1 VPPSLAGGLKNA
13 KATTDRMPPAD
24 MKRSPPQN
32 QHLYLSYLDVLDDED
47 RALRGDEQAPLDPL
61 RTAYTNAR
69 ASGASE
75 EERQAAERAFRGSL
89 FARLHAHQRSA
100 LCFSGGGIRSATFG
114 LGILQ
119 GLAAFSKQTADS
131 RPALLGEFD
140 YLSTVSGGGYLGSWF
155 SAWATRVARG
165 DIQRLRDCTMR
176 DFCDGPGIVM
186 NALARSPDATFEPE
200 PEPIRHLREYTN
212 YLSPRVG
219 LFSGDTWA
227 LIATVVRNMILNWL
241 VLVPLFAA
249 VILIPV
255 FARQL
260 SELTAGEV
268 PSTTLWFLLISALA
282 AGSLA
287 TGYIGYDL
295 PNAGNARRP
304 TKFFIFFSL
313 LPMMLAAV
321 HLSIFWAWLPRGTAS
336 APLWD
341 VVARGKSGIT
351 WLHFVLFGVVMH
363 GGGMIAGI
371 GYVMMRF
378 HRPPRRVGL
387 VASAA
392 AALTGAIGGLGGLAA
407 SRLPDLDA
415 AGRLTH
421 PQIYSTFAFP
431 TVMALFIVTGIL
443 LVGVTSYVTEDD
455 DREWWARAAGWYM
468 AVAAGWAVFAALV
481 IYSTEVLNWLDVRI
495 SGSLSAATGITG
507 WIAAHLGASPKTPP
521 ARDDES
527 KKPARIPTLGVF
539 EEYGARLILPIFLVL
554 LTMLLAAGNAG
565 LLHVI
570 DMIPSGIPSVWPAFL
585 KPLGDMTAHSMWLV
599 AAYLVFG
606 LIWSYFVNVNKFS
619 LHGMYRQRLIRAY
632 LGASNSRR
640 KPNPFTGFDDNDN
653 ISMCSLTQYRPL
665 HVINMTL
672 NLVHGSNLAW
682 QQRKAEPFS
691 STRLHTGSCR
701 VGYRSSMYYGGR
713 YKEDGKKTPISLGTA
728 ITVSGAAASPNM
740 GYHSSPL
747 LGIVMTLFNAR
758 LGWWLGNPRAEAAVW
773 KCPGPRFGVRPF
785 IDETFGLT
793 DDNNTWI
800 YLSDGGHFENLGL
813 YEMVLR
819 RCHLIVISDASADP
833 KYRYEDLANA
843 LRKIRIDLGI
853 PIEFATP
860 SMPISSEGDAPSLVN
875 KHHCAI
881 AQVFYSAV
889 DPGAP
894 NGTIIYIKASMNGN
908 EPPDVKQYAASA
920 PPFPHQPTSDQF
932 FDESQF
938 ESYRRLGLHIIEEI
952 CGKGTSEGE
961 TLDLEGF
968 REKAVAYSQSA
979 MR

>member
-1 VPPSLAGGLKNA
+1 MTELA
-13 KATTDRMPPAD
+13 
-24 MKRSPPQN
+24 Q
-32 QHLYLSYLDVLDDED
+32 
-47 RALRGDEQAPLDPL
+47 
-61 RTAYTNAR
+61 
-69 ASGASE
+69 
-75 EERQAAERAFRGSL
+75 
-89 FARLHAHQRSA
+89 
-100 LCFSGGGIRSATFG
+100 
-114 LGILQ
+114 
-119 GLAAFSKQTADS
+119 
-131 RPALLGEFD
+131 
-140 YLSTVSGGGYLGSWF
+140 
-155 SAWATRVARG
+155 
-165 DIQRLRDCTMR
+165 
-176 DFCDGPGIVM
+176 
-186 NALARSPDATFEPE
+186 SPDATFEPE

-219 LFSGDTWA
+219 LFSADTWA
-227 LIATVVRNMILNWL
+227 LAATIMRNMILNWL
-241 VLVPLFAA
+241 VLLPLFAA

-260 SELTAGEV
+260 SELPAGQV
-268 PSTTLWFLLISALA
+268 PSGTLWFLLISALS

-304 TKFFIFFSL
+304 AKFFICFSL

-321 HLSIFWAWLPRGTAS
+321 HLNIFWAWLPQGSAS
-336 APLWD
+336 APFWD
-341 VVARGKSGIT
+341 VVARGKLGIS
-351 WLHFVLFGVVMH
+351 WLHFVLFGIVMH

-371 GYVMMRF
+371 AYVMMRF

-407 SRLPDLDA
+407 SRLADFDH
-415 AGRLTH
+415 AGRLLH

-431 TVMALFIVTGIL
+431 TVMALFVITGIL

-468 AVAAGWAVFAALV
+468 SVAAGWAVFAALV
-481 IYSTEVLNWLDVRI
+481 IYSTHVLNWLDVRI

-507 WIAAHLGASPKTPP
+507 WITAHLGSSSKTPP
-521 ARDDES
+521 GKDDPS
-527 KKPARIPTLGVF
+527 KKPRIPTLGVF
-539 EEYGARLILPIFLVL
+539 EEYGARLVLPVFLVL

-565 LLHVI
+565 LLHLI
-570 DMIPSGIPSVWPAFL
+570 DMIPALVPSLWPGFL
-585 KPLGDMTAHSMWLV
+585 KPLGDTTAHSIWLV

-606 LIWSYFVNVNKFS
+606 LISSYFVNVNKFS

-640 KPNPFTGFDDNDN
+640 RPDPFTGFDDNDN
-653 ISMCSLTQYRPL
+653 ISMCALTKYKPL

-682 QQRKAEPFS
+682 QQRKAEPFT

-758 LGWWLGNPRAEAAVW
+758 LGWWLGNPRAHDPIW

-785 IDETFGLT
+785 IDEAFGLT
-793 DDNNTWI
+793 DDDNQWI

-833 KYRYEDLANA
+833 QYTYEDLANA
-843 LRKIRIDLGI
+843 VRKIRIDLGI
-853 PIEFATP
+853 PIEFTTP
-860 SMPISSEGDAPSLVN
+860 SMPGTAPGDTPSRATV
-875 KHHCAI
+875 HHCAI
-881 AQVFYSAV
+881 GQVFYSAV

-894 NGTIIYIKASMNGN
+894 TGTIIYIKASLNGN
-908 EPPDVKQYAASA
+908 EPPDVKQYAVSS

-932 FDESQF
+932 FDEAQF

-961 TLDLEGF
+961 ALDLEAF
-968 REKAVAYSQSA
+968 RERAVGYAESA
-979 MR
+979 TPAT